1 MRKFKFKQVQNYIE
15 LFKKIGEGIYVELN
29 DKKGTVE
36 KACEYLELCQQK
48 AIDLGTYIENEE
60 GEGHPTVSQLEAFCE
75 VLYEIHEDVQ
85 SEHGLSADS
94 AKNRINT
101 CVNRI
106 ENSAKTDIKITNL
119 AVFLPYKASM
129 WDSLESVWQA
139 ADEDPDCETYVI
151 PIPYYDKTP
160 QNKLG
165 KVHWEADL
173 FPDYVPITRFDE
185 FDFAAAHPDMI
196 FIHNPYDYANLVTS
210 VHPAFYSD
218 KLKEFTDCLVY
229 IPYFCTSGAMSE
241 GFKLLPAYL
250 NADYIIVQSEQLIDY
265 YDPIIPREKILPL
278 GSPKF
283 DSVIRKCQNPPEPPA
298 EWKAKMEG
306 KKVYFLNMSLKAMLG
321 NTVQFLQKLNYVLEC
336 FKDSDKACLLWRPH
350 PLMESTF
357 DSMRPGYKQAY
368 IDMRDRFIAED
379 WGIYDTTP
387 NIEDSISWS
396 DVYIGDGAS
405 SVVSMFDA
413 AGKDTFMMGINC
425 FDESDDEAWMKT
437 IYQTNCQNWK
447 YKKFNKYF
455 IFRQKSLFYS
465 PEDDMNFKYLM
476 DIPAH
481 SEDDL
486 FSRAVEYKKDK
497 IYILPRRAPYFLL
510 IESENKMN
518 RIDFKD
524 ADRFTSFG
532 AFWINDNYVFIFP
545 QNYKYLVRLNMEDCS
560 IDYIEGLK
568 EYNMLIQNNNVFS
581 APKWIADNN
590 LYICKGDN
598 SEILVI
604 DCKTLIMNTI
614 KTDFNGNYIHACREK
629 NKNICWFIPNEGTVV
644 QKFNFDTKTSQEVDL
659 KIDGLVSTDRELH
672 RVSNKNYFGNAVKIN
687 NKMVFS
693 PNWGNKFIQ
702 VDSNTN
708 EVEEWKN
715 PFNASEEKQEKY
727 INNNGIGYF
736 SSCEDEN
743 QFYYFHR
750 PTNQTFF
757 INSQTGEIRELRQTF
772 DKEDVKNVLC
782 RDEKKPNGG
791 IKREESVFY
800 PLHKYLMDNGNTSSE
815 KCLEKHSNDL
825 ERSVG
830 RTVYETLKEGN

>member
-29 DKKGTVE
+29 DKKGNVE

-75 VLYEIHEDVQ
+75 VLYEVHEDVQ

-101 CVNRI
+101 CINRI

-165 KVHWEADL
+165 TVHWEGDL

-357 DSMRPGYKQAY
+357 DSMRPEYKQAY
-368 IDMRDRFIAED
+368 IDMRDKYIAED

-387 NIEDSISWS
+387 NIEDSIAWS
-396 DVYIGDGAS
+396 DVYVGDGAS
-405 SVVSMFDA
+405 SVVSMFGV
-413 AGKDTFMMGINC
+413 AGKEILLLEYGITSLFRN
-425 FDESDDEAWMKT
+425 DDYRSIFFQAISKT
-437 IYQTNCQNWK
+437 QYGPDL
-447 YKKFNKYF
+447 NKYC
-455 IFRQKSLFYS
+455 IIL
-465 PEDDMNFKYLM
+465 NKYLWFSPNNDM
-476 DIPAH
+476 KYQYFCDIPGDETNG
-481 SEDDL
+481 SYI
-486 FSRAVEYKKDK
+486 RAVEFNNK
-497 IYILPRRAPYFLL
+497 IYLMPLYCQHI
-510 IESENKMN
+510 MV
-518 RIDFKD
+518 IDAISKAYRVID
-524 ADRFTSFG
+524 LKKEEVKE
-532 AFWINDNYVFIFP
+532 AFASIHFYKNYAFFQP
-545 QNYKYLVRLNMEDCS
+545 LKYSCLVRFNM
-560 IDYIEGLK
+560 
-568 EYNMLIQNNNVFS
+568 
-581 APKWIADNN
+581 
-590 LYICKGDN
+590 
-598 SEILVI
+598 
-604 DCKTLIMNTI
+604 
-614 KTDFNGNYIHACREK
+614 
-629 NKNICWFIPNEGTVV
+629 
-644 QKFNFDTKTSQEVDL
+644 
-659 KIDGLVSTDRELH
+659 
-672 RVSNKNYFGNAVKIN
+672 
-687 NKMVFS
+687 
-693 PNWGNKFIQ
+693 
-702 VDSNTN
+702 
-708 EVEEWKN
+708 
-715 PFNASEEKQEKY
+715 
-727 INNNGIGYF
+727 
-736 SSCEDEN
+736 
-743 QFYYFHR
+743 
-750 PTNQTFF
+750 
-757 INSQTGEIRELRQTF
+757 
-772 DKEDVKNVLC
+772 
-782 RDEKKPNGG
+782 KK
-791 IKREESVFY
+791 
-800 PLHKYLMDNGNTSSE
+800 
-815 KCLEKHSNDL
+815 
-825 ERSVG
+825 
-830 RTVYETLKEGN
+830 